1 MKKLRFLL
9 SLIMPENH
17 YQSLQ
22 AACARET
29 AQRLGVDVEVV
40 FANND
45 AIAQSDQLLNAI
57 QSSKESRFDGLICA
71 PVGTTLVQVAR
82 HAASAGIG
90 WAILNRECEY
100 SDELRRKFQVPVF
113 SVCPDQDEI
122 GRIQGNQIKAL
133 LPEGGLILY
142 ILGPTVSTIS
152 ELRSRAMNAVKPASV
167 QVRTLIGNFSEQS
180 GYNAVSKWLQL
191 STSTTTPV
199 RLVAGQNDDM
209 AMGARKAFE
218 ALTNGP
224 DRFRWLSLPYI
235 GVDCCPEAG
244 QKWVQSGLLKASV
257 VNPPTAGVA
266 LEMMVRSLRGGGPTP
281 ERTLIRPNS
290 YPSIDQLRP
299 AAPANPPDGLEL
311 DKRHGEVQT
320 MK

>member
-1 MKKLRFLL
+1 MKKLRFLI

-17 YQSLQ
+17 YQKLH
-22 AACARET
+22 AASARVT
-29 AQRLGVDVEVV
+29 AQRLGVDIEVV

-45 AIAQSDQLLNAI
+45 AIAQSEQLLNAI
-57 QSSKESRFDGLICA
+57 QSSKESRFDGVICA

-113 SVCPDQDEI
+113 SVCPDQEEI
-122 GRIQGNQIKAL
+122 GRIQANQIKAL

-152 ELRSRAMNAVKPASV
+152 EIRSRAMNAAKPANV
-167 QVRTLIGNFSEQS
+167 QVRTLVGNFSEQS
-180 GYNAVSKWLQL
+180 GYSAVSKWLQL
-191 STSTTTPV
+191 STSTSTPV
-199 RLVAGQNDDM
+199 KLVAGQNDDM
-209 AMGARKAFE
+209 AMGAKKAFE
-218 ALTNGP
+218 ALTNGA

-257 VNPPTAGVA
+257 VNPPTAGIA
-266 LEMMVRSLRGGGPTP
+266 LETMVRSLRGGGPAP
-281 ERTLIRPNS
+281 ERTLVRPHS
-290 YPSIDQLRP
+290 YPSIEQLSP
-299 AAPANPPDGLEL
+299 AAPAKPAHGLEL
-311 DKRHGEVQT
+311 DKRPGAVQPV
-320 MK
+320 K

>member
-1 MKKLRFLL
+1 MKKLRFLI

-17 YQSLQ
+17 YQRLHEAS
-22 AACARET
+22 ARET
-29 AQRLGVDVEVV
+29 AQRLGVDLEIL

-45 AIAQSDQLLNAI
+45 AIAQSEHLLNAI
-57 QSSKESRFDGLICA
+57 QSSKESRFDGIICA

-90 WAILNRECEY
+90 WALLNRDCEY

-113 SVCPDQDEI
+113 SVCPDQEEI
-122 GRIQGNQIKAL
+122 GRIQANQIKAL

-152 ELRSRAMNAVKPASV
+152 ELRSRAMNAAKPSNV
-167 QVRTLIGNFSEQS
+167 QVRTLTGNFSEQS

-191 STSTTTPV
+191 STSASTPV
-199 RLVAGQNDDM
+199 KLVAGQNDDM
-209 AMGARKAFE
+209 AVGARKAFE

-235 GVDCCPEAG
+235 GCDCCPDAG

-257 VNPPTAGVA
+257 VNPPTAGIA
-266 LEMMVRSLRGGGPTP
+266 LEMMVRALRGGGQTP
-281 ERTLIRPNS
+281 ERTLVRPHS
-290 YPSIDQLRP
+290 YPQVDQLRP
-299 AAPANPPDGLEL
+299 ADPGKASHAVAPDRRDREFQHV
-311 DKRHGEVQT
+311 K
-320 MK
+320 